1 MPAGVTYRRTVT
13 VTAVALPGAPPVTP
27 SGWGALRHPVLWLKA
42 HPLVADSLLA
52 AVVAAIPTAIWIVG
66 DNPQPDVDWREPDV
80 GLALLIVLTALP
92 LVWRRRRP
100 LRVLAVTV
108 GAAVGMGAFQYNT
121 DFALLGDLVALYT
134 VGAHCSRTA
143 SRRVI
148 LGFALAI
155 GPAMLL
161 GPTPAGSRA
170 TIGNVLFAYLLYGV
184 VWLVGDNLQTRR
196 ANAAALRERA
206 EQAERDR
213 SEEARRAVEEERN
226 RIAREMH
233 DVVAHS
239 MSVMVVQAGGARK
252 VLDRDPA
259 QAERALELIEQTG
272 REALTEMRRLLG
284 VLREDHG
291 AGTVARDP
299 QPSLDRLD
307 DLVEEC
313 RAAGLPVA
321 LERRGDERPLPPGV
335 DLAAFRIVQEALTNV
350 RRHAGPASAGV
361 TITYT
366 DREVEVEVADDGR
379 GLGADAPPASAGTGH
394 GLVGMRERVALY
406 GGSVSAGPRPG
417 GGFAVRALLP
427 LDAT

>member
-13 VTAVALPGAPPVTP
+13 VTAVALPGAPPVMP

-42 HPLVADSLLA
+42 HPLVADGLLA

-66 DNPQPDVDWREPDV
+66 DNPQPGVDWREPDV

-108 GAAVGMGAFQYNT
+108 GAAVGMGALQYNT

-134 VGAHCSRTA
+134 VGAHCARTA

-161 GPTPAGSRA
+161 GRRRPGPVPPSGTSSSPTCSTGR
-170 TIGNVLFAYLLYGV
+170 

-196 ANAAALRERA
+196 ANVAALRERA
-206 EQAERDR
+206 ERAERDR
-213 SEEARRAVEEERN
+213 QEEARRAVEEERN

-284 VLREDHG
+284 VLREDDG
-291 AGTVARDP
+291 AGIAARDP

-307 DLVEEC
+307 DLVEAVPRR
-313 RAAGLPVA
+313 RAP
-321 LERRGDERPLPPGV
+321 RRPRATGRRAPAAPGV
-335 DLAAFRIVQEALTNV
+335 DLAAYRIVQEALTNV

-361 TITYT
+361 TIAYRP
-366 DREVEVEVADDGR
+366 DARGR
-379 GLGADAPPASAGTGH
+379 GGRRRPGPRCRRSAGGGGH
-394 GLVGMRERVALY
+394 RARAGRHARARRPVRRVG
-406 GGSVSAGPRPG
+406 SAGPRPG

-427 LDAT
+427 LDAA